1 MMTGEPR
8 PQREIGRLIDVV
20 FSVNEE
26 VHPGGAYVFKNAL
39 HHIVHGNPLCSSCRT
54 SLLDMVAH
62 EEAEPHLASIARD
75 VIAHGDRF
83 ESREVNDNRDALRAE
98 IDRLKRS
105 NEAKREHRDALLKAV
120 ERLVS
125 GQHDVYAAAREEYRA
140 KIGEQAAEIESLLDV
155 LREVEW
161 GGLTDALPGGFV
173 AACPFCDAER
183 EKGVHNDGCRLAAA
197 FRPGKLFPDSGNEL
211 PRTDR
216 ETENKG
222 EPA

>member
-8 PQREIGRLIDVV
+8 PQRKIGRLIDVV

-39 HHIVHGNPLCSSCRT
+39 HHIVHGNPLCSSCRM

-120 ERLVS
+120 ERLRAALDTIAN
-125 GQHDVYAAAREEYRA
+125 GPRDADMTYAELLAEVRCEARAALE
-140 KIGEQAAEIESLLDV
+140 
-155 LREVEW
+155 
-161 GGLTDALPGGFV
+161 
-173 AACPFCDAER
+173 
-183 EKGVHNDGCRLAAA
+183 
-197 FRPGKLFPDSGNEL
+197 GK
-211 PRTDR
+211 
-216 ETENKG
+216 
-222 EPA
+222 